1 MQVSLSRGRGW
12 AIAAFALP
20 IGVFAAYVATLIVP
34 IVVREVVPAVVQA
47 VVAN

>member
-1 MQVSLSRGRGW
+1 MYVSMSRGRVW

-20 IGVFAAYVATLIVP
+20 IGLFAAYVASIVVP
-34 IVVREVVPAVVQA
+34 IVVREVVPAVVQS